1 MNYFDNS
8 GLKCATLKTHIITHA
23 TLPYGTQI
31 ALRYVFIFFKVS
43 HKMWGHNYVVARD
56 AQTFLGKWKYT
67 LWKQSIPHSPGSL
80 IWYFWC
86 GFHRKKKSLNCD
98 KQPHP
103 AQIVVP
109 DLMGHRSAVF
119 HKVAE
124 TATAIKQRV
133 GLALFVLGL
142 LFFIV

>member
-1 MNYFDNS
+1 M
-8 GLKCATLKTHIITHA
+8 
-23 TLPYGTQI
+23 
-31 ALRYVFIFFKVS
+31 VFIEE
-43 HKMWGHNYVVARD
+43 
-56 AQTFLGKWKYT
+56 
-67 LWKQSIPHSPGSL
+67 
-80 IWYFWC
+80 
-86 GFHRKKKSLNCD
+86 KKKSLNCD

-124 TATAIKQRV
+124 TATAVKQRV
-133 GLALFVLGL
+133 GLALFVLGF

>member
-1 MNYFDNS
+1 MNYFDSS

-43 HKMWGHNYVVARD
+43 HKMRDHNYVVARD

-86 GFHRKKKSLNCD
+86 GFHRKKNL
-98 KQPHP
+98 
-103 AQIVVP
+103 
-109 DLMGHRSAVF
+109 
-119 HKVAE
+119 
-124 TATAIKQRV
+124 
-133 GLALFVLGL
+133 
-142 LFFIV
+142 